1 MLRDRYEP
9 INLFDL
15 VPALGL
21 AMEPVLTRLD
31 KLLEDDCLF
40 RLVKADLSRRFP
52 RTRVDGRPSTPV
64 EVILRLLVV
73 KHLYGF
79 SYQETEH
86 YVSDSLVLRQFCR
99 VYLEPV
105 PDDTTL
111 LRWANLIEPET
122 LHQLLDRV
130 MLLARSLKLTRA
142 RKLRTDGTVVKTD
155 IHHPSDST
163 LLGDGIR
170 VLCRTLG
177 KAKQLLGTATD
188 LGQGV
193 FRDRTRSA
201 RRLVKRIMQAARK
214 RGSEAEATMRSAYQK
229 LLQVTGA
236 VLAGA
241 QQVETALE
249 QQATERANHLRQK
262 LACFVP
268 RVKQVIA
275 QTTQRVLQGQ
285 SVPATQKLVS
295 LFEPHSAVIR
305 KGKPSCPVE
314 FGRVVWLDE
323 VDGGLISRF
332 EVLVGNPPEEDQ
344 IKPSL
349 DHHVTLFQKPPR
361 LLAGDR
367 GTFSDAG
374 ESYAAQIG
382 VTQVVLPKPG
392 ARSAARKEH
401 EHQPW
406 FRRGRNFRAGI
417 EGRIRVLKRD
427 FGLERCRYHGEAG
440 MERWVGWGVLAHD
453 LRQIARATA
462 S

>member
-1 MLRDRYEP
+1 MLRDRYDAMS
-9 INLFDL
+9 LFDL

-21 AMEPVLTRLD
+21 AMDPVLTRLD

-40 RLVKADLSRRFP
+40 QLVKADLSRRFP
-52 RTRVDGRPSTPV
+52 RTRADGRPSTPV
-64 EVILRLLVV
+64 EVILRLLVI

-79 SYQETEH
+79 SYQQTEH
-86 YVSDSLVLRQFCR
+86 YVSDSLILRQFCR
-99 VYLEPV
+99 LYLEPV

-111 LRWANLIEPET
+111 LRWANLIQPET

-130 MLLARSLKLTRA
+130 MALARSLRVTRA

-170 VLCRTLG
+170 VLGRALS
-177 KAKQLLGTATD
+177 KAKHLLGTATD
-188 LGQGV
+188 LGRDA

-201 RRLVKRIMQAARK
+201 RRLVKRIMEAARK
-214 RGSEAEATMRSAYQK
+214 RGGEAEHQMRSAYQK
-229 LLQVTGA
+229 LLQVTNA
-236 VLAGA
+236 VVEQAE
-241 QQVETALE
+241 QVERALQ
-249 QQATERANHLRQK
+249 QQATGSANSLGQT
-262 LACFVP
+262 LTSFVP
-268 RVKQVIA
+268 RIKQVIE
-275 QTTQRVLQGQ
+275 QTKQRVLQGQ

-295 LFEPHSAVIR
+295 LFEPHTAVIR
-305 KGKPSCPVE
+305 KGKPACPVE

-332 EVLVGNPPEEDQ
+332 AVLSGNPPEAEQ

-374 ESYAAQIG
+374 ESYAAEAG
-382 VTQVVLPKPG
+382 VKHVVLPKPG
-392 ARSAARKEH
+392 ARSVARKEH